1 MSVSN
6 DPPPDG
12 AVAPFRTDFAA
23 LVSAQQAASE
33 TAWSIVT
40 LCAQQAQL
48 ALGWAEVAGKA
59 VATLADSKALDD
71 LIQAQLTLVRGQVR
85 QALEAA
91 SAAARLDAN
100 QLWPTLFP
108 IAGAAG
114 PGRPGPEPET
124 PAAEDQMK
132 ISECMTRDVQLADPD
147 DTIAHA
153 ARLMARLDA
162 GVLPVSS
169 NDRLVGMI
177 TDRDIAI
184 RAVAEGKGPD
194 AKVSEVMNAEVKYCF
209 DDQEVDD
216 VLSNMGDLQ
225 LRRLPVLNHEK
236 RLVGIVS
243 LGDLADSHA
252 RPAGEALSG
261 ISRPGGRHSQTAH

>member
-1 MSVSN
+1 
-6 DPPPDG
+6 
-12 AVAPFRTDFAA
+12 
-23 LVSAQQAASE
+23 
-33 TAWSIVT
+33 
-40 LCAQQAQL
+40 
-48 ALGWAEVAGKA
+48 
-59 VATLADSKALDD
+59 
-71 LIQAQLTLVRGQVR
+71 
-85 QALEAA
+85 
-91 SAAARLDAN
+91 
-100 QLWPTLFP
+100 
-108 IAGAAG
+108 
-114 PGRPGPEPET
+114 
-124 PAAEDQMK
+124 MK